1 MARNLDALEILGKVR
16 KIEIGNAKK
25 YYLAKSIPSSS
36 LFDISSDLTIIID
49 SNHIVQ
55 YINNSAQKF
64 LEKNNIPIIG
74 ERLENLSLDFFS
86 TPDVLKGLTTF
97 SLDKIFR
104 QEFEYQRD
112 GQIRWYSFQ
121 IMGISIKNG
130 NHYIALVAED
140 ITSKKQIEVALFE
153 NEQKYRSIFDA
164 EADALIIYETNSGK
178 ITDVNFAAVSTYG
191 YEYDEFLNQN
201 YYSLFVKKEDL
212 HVSYSHVTRYQSH
225 KRKNGKNFPVEIKNS
240 TFSLNNIQYDLAA
253 VRDVTLR
260 KKLED
265 EIREKENF
273 VNNIID
279 SVDYE
284 ICILDQN
291 GIIISVNQPW
301 KDFAL
306 SNPPA
311 DDFFYVGWNYL
322 EVCERATGE
331 DYEDAISFAHGIR
344 SVMRGDTEKYCQE
357 YQCES
362 HQKILF
368 FNAKVSRLNQGPEY
382 PLRILITHEDI
393 TTRKVSELNLK
404 ESEKKFKEVLDSS
417 TDTVYR
423 RNIHND
429 VYDYISPSI
438 FSVLGY
444 SADEFINFPIEFAYH
459 CLHPDDRNRIANTVD
474 SSMASKK
481 GTYELEYRFKHK
493 DGHYVWLEDVYTVV
507 CDDIDSLYR
516 VGRVRDISEKK
527 KTQEDLSNA
536 KENATFLAELLEISS
551 LPFAISYPDG
561 KMGYCNTAFLDLLGY
576 TREEMEQLNAITDLN
591 EPGWKSEYN
600 ILANTILETGNPQI
614 IEKKYRHKNG
624 TSIPVE
630 LNLHVKKK
638 TDNSIDFFYG
648 FVKDISDRKK
658 AEEEEI
664 ITKRHL
670 EELIA
675 ERTKHLEIEINS
687 RILIEKELFENE
699 IRFKKIFDYS
709 PNAIVV
715 FDVDNNHFIDA
726 NPAALRLYDCSREE
740 LLNSDPR
747 SYIYQMTSPTSD
759 EPSFDE
765 NKIRVLQGEDI
776 IFERAIKDKRGL
788 IKHCMIQL
796 VKIPIPNQT
805 LILAILVDITPRKK
819 LEEEFLKANEYNRR
833 LFEADMDSLVFIGH
847 QGKITDVNTATEI
860 ITGYSRHELIGTSFC
875 SYFTDPKKAQV
886 GYLQAL
892 KESQLRDYPLEIK
905 NKIGY
910 ITPVLYNATVIR
922 DTIGKITGVLAT
934 ARDISKTKVTEEAI
948 RKLNVYNRS
957 LIEANIDPMISIGPD
972 GYITDVNSSS
982 EFITGLS
989 RFELIGSDFSSFFT
1003 HPEKARRGYQI
1014 AFENLKIR
1022 DFPLEIRHK
1031 NGKSTPILFNASVYR
1046 NEKGDIVGI
1055 LAAARDISDKNR
1067 IQEALRES
1075 EARFM
1080 SAFDNAPIGMAL
1092 VSQNGQILK
1101 VNQTLCKILGYSK
1114 DELLLMQYQ
1123 HITHPDDL
1131 NNDFRCIEAMIKGEI
1146 DSFQF
1151 KKRYYHKNGHLIWA
1165 ELSIS
1170 HVKDSKGN
1178 INYFIAQV
1186 QEITKKKGTDS
1197 TIASSHFEL
1206 EILEGNNLDNFLSK

>member
-1 MARNLDALEILGKVR
+1 MIRDVHVYDLILSALSKDNKPLNITEISEKSGINRHKVARNLDALEILGKVR

-36 LFDISSDLTIIID
+36 LFDISSDLIIIID
-49 SNHIVQ
+49 SNHSVQ

-64 LEKNNIPIIG
+64 LDRNNIPIIG
-74 ERLENLSLDFFS
+74 EPLENLSLDFFS

-97 SLDKIFR
+97 SPDKIFR

-164 EADALIIYETNSGK
+164 EADALIIYETDSGK

-191 YEYDEFLNQN
+191 YEYDEFLKQN
-201 YYSLFVKKEDL
+201 YYSLFIEKEDL
-212 HVSYSHVTRYQSH
+212 HASYSHITRYQSH
-225 KRKNGKNFPVEIKNS
+225 KRKNGKVFPVEIKNS
-240 TFSLNNIQYDLAA
+240 TFSLNNIQHSVAA

-265 EIREKENF
+265 EIREKE
-273 VNNIID
+273 
-279 SVDYE
+279 
-284 ICILDQN
+284 
-291 GIIISVNQPW
+291 
-301 KDFAL
+301 
-306 SNPPA
+306 
-311 DDFFYVGWNYL
+311 
-322 EVCERATGE
+322 R
-331 DYEDAISFAHGIR
+331 R
-344 SVMRGDTEKYCQE
+344 
-357 YQCES
+357 
-362 HQKILF
+362 
-368 FNAKVSRLNQGPEY
+368 
-382 PLRILITHEDI
+382 
-393 TTRKVSELNLK
+393 
-404 ESEKKFKEVLDSS
+404 FKEVLDSS
-417 TDTVYR
+417 TDTIYR
-423 RNIHND
+423 YNVLDDI
-429 VYDYISPSI
+429 YDYISPSI
-438 FSVLGY
+438 FSILGY
-444 SADEFINFPIEFAYH
+444 NADEFIQFPVEFTISS
-459 CLHPDDRNRIANTVD
+459 LHPDDRNRIANMVD
-474 SSMASKK
+474 SSMAYKK
-481 GTYELEYRFKHK
+481 GTHELEYRLKHK

-507 CDDIDSLYR
+507 CDESDNLFR
-516 VGRVRDISEKK
+516 VGRVRDITEKK
-527 KTQEDLSNA
+527 KIQEDLSNA
-536 KENATFLAELLEISS
+536 KENATFLAELLENSS

-600 ILANTILETGNPQI
+600 FLINTVLETGNPQI

-648 FVKDISDRKK
+648 FAKDISDRKK
-658 AEEEEI
+658 AEEEEM

-670 EELIA
+670 EELIT
-675 ERTKHLEIEINS
+675 ERTKHLEIEIKS
-687 RILIEKELFENE
+687 RILTEKELLENE

-726 NPAALRLYDCSREE
+726 NPAALQLYDCSREV

-747 SYIYQMTSPTSD
+747 SHIYQMTSPPSD
-759 EPSFDE
+759 GPSFDE
-765 NKIRVLQGEDI
+765 NLVRVLQGEEI

-796 VKIPIPNQT
+796 VKIPITNQT
-805 LILAILVDITPRKK
+805 LIQAILVDITPRKN
-819 LEEEFLKANEYNRR
+819 LEEEFLKTNEYNRR
-833 LFEADMDSLVFIGH
+833 LFEADIDSLVIIGH
-847 QGKITDVNTATEI
+847 KGKITDVNTATEL
-860 ITGYSRHELIGTSFC
+860 ITGHSRHELIGTNFC
-875 SYFTDPKKAQV
+875 SYFTDPKKAQA

-905 NKIGY
+905 NKLGY

-934 ARDISKTKVTEEAI
+934 ARDISKIKVTEEAI

-972 GYITDVNSSS
+972 GYITDVNSAS

-1014 AFENLKIR
+1014 AFENMKIR

-1031 NGKSTPILFNASVYR
+1031 DGKSTPILFNASVYR

-1055 LAAARDISDKNR
+1055 LAAARDISDKKR
-1067 IQEALRES
+1067 IQEALQES

-1146 DSFQF
+1146 DTFQF
-1151 KKRYYHKNGHLIWA
+1151 KKRYYHKNGHLILA

-1178 INYFIAQV
+1178 INYFIVQV
-1186 QEITKKKGTDS
+1186 QEISKQKGTDS
-1197 TIASSHFEL
+1197 TIGSSHVEL
-1206 EILEGNNLDNFLSK
+1206 KILEGNDLDIFLSK